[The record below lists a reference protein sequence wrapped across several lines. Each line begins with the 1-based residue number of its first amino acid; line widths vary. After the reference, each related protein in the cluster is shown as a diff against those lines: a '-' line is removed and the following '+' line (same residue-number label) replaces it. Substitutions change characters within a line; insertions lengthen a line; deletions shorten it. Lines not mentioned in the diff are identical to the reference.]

1 MCCVYVPAHLFDQRL
16 LVVEEKSSLQKYHE
30 KKAAACES
38 QRLPAGHQGSLLSCI
53 GNNLLELQDF
63 QVEEESVCDASFR
76 WQLCEEE
83 DVRLLCVVC
92 CCALVSVSGFT
103 LFGC

>member
-1 MCCVYVPAHLFDQRL
+1 MPMQPRYCYVHVSAYLFDQRL
-16 LVVEEKSSLQKYHE
+16 LAVEEKSSPQKYHE
-30 KKAAACES
+30 NKAAACES

-83 DVRLLCVVC
+83 DVRLF
-92 CCALVSVSGFT
+92 CAISFVL
-103 LFGC
+103 